1 MPRRTR
7 AVGESLEQLAQLDN
21 DWREL
26 LTQAQAE
33 DCPVVRRGI
42 VLLLRSGLQRGRGS
56 NDQSSGTWFWRPA
69 ATRARDGGPTL
80 RHQ

>member
-1 MPRRTR
+1 MNEWYLRAINLAGESLFDASASR

-56 NDQSSGTWFWRPA
+56 NDQSSGT
-69 ATRARDGGPTL
+69 
-80 RHQ
+80 